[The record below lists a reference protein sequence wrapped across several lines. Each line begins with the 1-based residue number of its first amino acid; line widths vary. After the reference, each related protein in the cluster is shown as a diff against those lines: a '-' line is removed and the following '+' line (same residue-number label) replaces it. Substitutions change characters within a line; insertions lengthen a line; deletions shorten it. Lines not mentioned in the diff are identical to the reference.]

1 MTRGIRVPGS
11 LENRKNPKARTT
23 LHYTRC
29 DQDVLVVV
37 EINLVLPRN
46 SLGIG
51 QGKVRHLSVD
61 SYVYRS
67 WVEGHTT
74 QGQHSLIKLRPVLS
88 EMPEARLGD
97 FTFKHHSLACCMEP
111 EFLRLRPGF
120 LLQPHMVRVGL
131 TRTYGLSWGKC
142 SGV

>member
-1 MTRGIRVPGS
+1 MTRGIRVPSS

-23 LHYTRC
+23 FHYTRR

-37 EINLVLPRN
+37 EINLVLSRN

-67 WVEGHTT
+67 WVEGQTT
-74 QGQHSLIKLRPVLS
+74 ERQHGLIELRPVLT

-97 FTFKHHSLACCMEP
+97 FTFEHHSVTC
-111 EFLRLRPGF
+111 
-120 LLQPHMVRVGL
+120 
-131 TRTYGLSWGKC
+131 
-142 SGV
+142 

>member
-23 LHYTRC
+23 LHNTRC

-67 WVEGHTT
+67 RVESHTT
-74 QGQHSLIKLRPVLS
+74 QSQHSLIKLRPALS
-88 EMPEARLGD
+88 EMPKARPGD
-97 FTFKHHSLACCMEP
+97 FTFEHHSLACWI
-111 EFLRLRPGF
+111 RSRF
-120 LLQPHMVRVGL
+120 LLQPHVVRVILSLHTLITAARIG
-131 TRTYGLSWGKC
+131 TTYRAL
-142 SGV
+142 